1 MTILKGVVSKCGV
14 MDKTVTVLVS
24 RKVTHPILLK
34 ELTKHKKYLV
44 HDEEAKAKLSDHVTI
59 KLGRPVSKR
68 KSFHLVSVDSR
79 DNNIPAD
86 LSKSPEHVA
95 HTSAASIPS
104 GQAVQRALMEHRQQ
118 REKEALRKLGVE
130 V

>member
-1 MTILKGVVSKCGV
+1 MYSNCVATI
-14 MDKTVTVLVS
+14 
-24 RKVTHPILLK
+24 
-34 ELTKHKKYLV
+34 E
-44 HDEEAKAKLSDHVTI
+44 AKLSDHVTI

-68 KSFHLVSVDSR
+68 KSFHLLSVDSR

-104 GQAVQRALMEHRQQ
+104 GQAVQRALIEHRRQ
-118 REKEALRKLGVE
+118 REQEALKKLGVQ

>member
-1 MTILKGVVSKCGV
+1 MTILKGIVSKCGV
-14 MDKTVTVLVS
+14 MDKTVTVL
-24 RKVTHPILLK
+24 

-59 KLGRPVSKR
+59 KLGKPMSKR
-68 KSFHLVSVDSR
+68 KSFHLLSVDSR
-79 DNNIPAD
+79 DNSIPAD

-104 GQAVQRALMEHRQQ
+104 GQAVQKALMEHRQQ
-118 REKEALRKLGVE
+118 REQEALKKLGVQ